1 MRALRLFALLDQL
14 RGRSV
19 PIAADALAERLGVSV
34 RTIYRDMATLQA
46 MGAPVRGEAGVGY
59 QLENGYFLPPLHLD
73 QDEMEAVMLGMRLIA
88 ARSDAPL
95 AAAARRTSAKFAAS
109 MDPGRQATY
118 VNLPLRAVSRP
129 TMESEGAKAHLPVL
143 RDAIRRRLV
152 LRITYADLSGR
163 ESERTVRPLGLTLFD
178 TAWLLTGW
186 CEARNA
192 FRNFRADRIA
202 GISGAGATFRHETG
216 RRFED
221 YLKTL

>member
-19 PIAADALAERLGVSV
+19 PIAADALAETLGVSV

-59 QLENGYFLPPLHLD
+59 QLEHGYFLPPLHLD
-73 QDEMEAVMLGMRLIA
+73 HDEMEAVMLGMRLIA

-95 AAAARRTSAKFAAS
+95 AAAARRASAKFAAS
-109 MDPGRQATY
+109 MAPDRQATY
-118 VNLPLRAVSRP
+118 ANLPLRAVSRP
-129 TMESEGAKAHLPVL
+129 TSESEGAKAHLAAL

-152 LRITYADLSGR
+152 LRITYADLAGR
-163 ESERTVRPLGLTLFD
+163 ESERTIRPLGLTLFD

-186 CEARNA
+186 CEARHA
-192 FRNFRADRIA
+192 FRNFRADRMA
-202 GISGAGATFRHETG
+202 SISGTGATFRPETG

>member
-59 QLENGYFLPPLHLD
+59 QLETGYFLPPPHLD
-73 QDEMEAVMLGMRLIA
+73 HDEMEAVMLGMRLIA

-95 AAAARRTSAKFAAS
+95 AAAAWRASAKFAAS
-109 MDPGRQATY
+109 MHPGRQATY
-118 VNLPLRAVSRP
+118 ANLPLRAVSRP
-129 TMESEGAKAHLPVL
+129 TRESEGAKAHLPVL